1 MAPIA
6 TREITR
12 PSAPWITADIKAAM
26 TTRNLLRKSNK
37 SNRFN
42 MSLRNNYKEAK
53 KLLKLLIDKGK
64 KQYDRFPEKKNIAT
78 WKTTRE
84 IVDDELL

>member
-1 MAPIA
+1 
-6 TREITR
+6 
-12 PSAPWITADIKAAM
+12 
-26 TTRNLLRKSNK
+26 
-37 SNRFN
+37 